1 MRLVFVS
8 LGRTQVSFSGRLT
21 TPGVRLWHQ
30 RLWCSSR
37 QGQDGKDLE
46 TVWKFV
52 KKLRLFSL
60 EQISGKLEQACLP
73 LRVEQGQCVEALETV
88 PAAQIERG
96 QP

>member
-1 MRLVFVS
+1 M
-8 LGRTQVSFSGRLT
+8 
-21 TPGVRLWHQ
+21 
-30 RLWCSSR
+30 
-37 QGQDGKDLE
+37 
-46 TVWKFV
+46 WKFV